1 MLNYKVK
8 GNGKPVVLVHGF
20 LENQKIWEFLPLE
33 QSGYQSILIDL
44 PGHGLSKSEFV
55 LHSMEYMAD
64 EIVKVLDKEEISEAF
79 FIGHSM
85 GGYVILALIEKY
97 PEKVKGL
104 SMFFSSTF
112 ADSED
117 KKVQRLRAV
126 DSAQNNLD
134 AFINIGVPNLFNPNL
149 LQDLQDEIE
158 IAKTLAKEASLQG
171 ITAAIL
177 GMRERPDRT
186 DVLKN
191 TGIPV
196 QMINGTFDSAV
207 NTELLRSTFTG
218 YNHISY
224 KELPI
229 GHMGHL
235 EAPESCKKLILQFLQ
250 NKYN

>member
-1 MLNYKVK
+1 MLNYTLK
-8 GNGKPVVLVHGF
+8 GVGKPVILVHGF
-20 LENQKIWEFLPLE
+20 LENQKIWDFLSLDLN
-33 QSGYQSILIDL
+33 GYQCLLLDL
-44 PGHGLSKSEFV
+44 PGHGFSESEFV

-64 EIVKVLDKEEISEAF
+64 EIIKVMEKEEINDAY

-85 GGYVILALIEKY
+85 GGYVTLALMEKF

-104 SMFFSSTF
+104 NLFFSSPF

-126 DSAQNNLD
+126 DSAQNNLE
-134 AFINIGVPNLFNPNL
+134 AFINVGVPNLFNPNL
-149 LQDLQDEIE
+149 LQDLLDEIE
-158 IAKTLAKEASLQG
+158 IAKSWAREASLNG

-186 DVLKN
+186 EILKN
-191 TGIPV
+191 TVIPI
-196 QMINGTFDSAV
+196 QIISGTFDSAV
-207 NTELLRSTFTG
+207 NSELLRTTFSG

-250 NKYN
+250 KNYI